1 MKSTRFMTA
10 EEKGK
15 VLKDWQRFI
24 GRGFSKTDFTKSL
37 YDHLIQHCS
46 FIAHYNRHG
55 FYSSY
60 FEDPEDTMR
69 FLNQFDED
77 FGCKSVEYGMD
88 YWLKDAD
95 YDDINAAMVN
105 AFEPHKRAI
114 YTELK
119 QKAKEMKLKQ
129 MEKLKIEIDEL
140 DRRGD

>member
-24 GRGFSKTDFTKSL
+24 ESDFSMAKFTKSL

-69 FLNQFDED
+69 FLKQFDKD
-77 FGCKSVEYGMD
+77 FACKSVEYGMD
-88 YWLKDAD
+88 YWLK
-95 YDDINAAMVN
+95 
-105 AFEPHKRAI
+105 
-114 YTELK
+114 
-119 QKAKEMKLKQ
+119 
-129 MEKLKIEIDEL
+129 
-140 DRRGD
+140 RRGL